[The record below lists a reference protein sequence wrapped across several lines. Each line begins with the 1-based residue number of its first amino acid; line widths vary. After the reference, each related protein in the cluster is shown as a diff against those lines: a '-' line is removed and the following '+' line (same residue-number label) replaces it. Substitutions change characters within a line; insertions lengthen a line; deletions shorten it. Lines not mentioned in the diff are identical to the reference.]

1 MLRVVLDTNVI
12 VSSLLSKTGL
22 PAKVL
27 DAWRTGHYLL
37 VTSPSIISEIKQVLA
52 SPRISKKYFITREDV
67 EQLINL
73 LEKDAL
79 IVPGQTDVNVKG
91 TIPKDPKDEMFLA
104 CALEAEADLLV
115 SGDRHLLD
123 LTEYKGILII
133 SVQEFE
139 KRLAR
144 LEEASNSS

>member
-27 DAWRTGHYLL
+27 DAWRAGHYLL
-37 VTSPSIISEIKQVLA
+37 VTSPSIISEIQQVLA

-79 IVPGQTDVNVKG
+79 IVPGQTDVKG

-123 LTEYKGILII
+123 LTQYKGILII

-139 KRLAR
+139 KKLAR
-144 LEEASNSS
+144 NESL